1 MRSAARWSLG
11 LAALYAALAA
21 ALVVSTLRMVD
32 ASAESLAL
40 ATAEL
45 LGAELTATLDG
56 IALEDPGA
64 LAAPETRLELFG
76 VLTRLAAA
84 TTLIEGAEVVDR
96 NGVVA
101 AATSAAA
108 IGTRRRAPVAVA
120 PGESGARVEAQPRA
134 GIDRIHPA
142 VYVVETPIVRD
153 GRVVAGVR
161 FALASEPFA
170 ELYGRA
176 RLRLGRLVVV
186 TFVLIGGLALGLH
199 LVWRRSR
206 RRLREAF
213 DAAFEGR
220 PLPDVVDDPLAPA
233 VAEAARLG
241 FALHDARERLEDLH
255 RGLGLVGSVLEIGI
269 VVLDE
274 GGRVRAV
281 GPQVQGLL
289 SADWPIER
297 LAEEVWAQANDGH
310 TRFGLVAGEEELA
323 VEAARA
329 SDGGVLVILR
339 RAAAARALE
348 TDLRLAAQRRA
359 LMSLYRGLVH
369 DLKAPL
375 NALGLHLEVLRRSIA
390 RAGAPDPDAQ
400 RERLEVVAGEIERL
414 RRGLELLLDQTAPPQ
429 TVPAAV
435 DLGVVLAHL
444 ELLLAPQARQQD
456 VRLSVATEGRG
467 LEVEAG
473 ADQVEQAI
481 LNLAVNALEAMPDGG
496 ELRLFARRHREVI
509 IVTVED
515 SGAGLPLEVQQ
526 RLFGLHVTT
535 KATGTGIG
543 LYTSNAIAAALGGS
557 LRLERTGSSGTT
569 FNLELPALA

>member
-21 ALVVSTLRMVD
+21 ALVVSTLRLVD

-64 LAAPETRLELFG
+64 LAAPETRLELYG

-108 IGTRRRAPVAVA
+108 IGTRRRAPVAGT
-120 PGESGARVEAQPRA
+120 PGESGIRVEAQPRA

-142 VYVVETPIVRD
+142 VYVVDTPIVRD

-170 ELYGRA
+170 ELYRRA

-186 TFVLIGGLALGLH
+186 TFALIGGLALGLH

-206 RRLREAF
+206 RRLRA
-213 DAAFEGR
+213 
-220 PLPDVVDDPLAPA
+220 
-233 VAEAARLG
+233 
-241 FALHDARERLEDLH
+241 
-255 RGLGLVGSVLEIGI
+255 I
-269 VVLDE
+269 
-274 GGRVRAV
+274 

-289 SADWPIER
+289 SPDWPIER
-297 LAEEVWAQANDGH
+297 VAEEVWTQANDGH
-310 TRFGLVAGEEELA
+310 TRFGLVVGEEELA

-375 NALGLHLEVLRRSIA
+375 NALGLHLELLRRSIA

-414 RRGLELLLDQTAPPQ
+414 RRGLELLLDQSAPPQ